1 MPERDSALLLFPA
14 SRAGEGAGEAES
26 DSAAAVGRLSGEAA
40 GDLAL
45 QGGAPVS
52 PGESLQVRGK
62 RIHFQ
67 I

>member
-1 MPERDSALLLFPA
+1 MSEGGSALLLILA
-14 SRAGEGAGEAES
+14 SRAGEGAGAAKT

-40 GDLAL
+40 GLTL